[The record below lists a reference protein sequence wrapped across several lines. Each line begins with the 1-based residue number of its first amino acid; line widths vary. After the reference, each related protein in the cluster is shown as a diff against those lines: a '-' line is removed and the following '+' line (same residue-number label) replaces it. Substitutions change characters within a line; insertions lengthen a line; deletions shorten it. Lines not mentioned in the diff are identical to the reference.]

1 MSDMQTVEKF
11 EYVPGRIEAA
21 MRYVHHCRLL
31 TEAIHCCGG
40 STQGRDLT
48 ASERAAYEAA
58 LGAIRLYFAGEMDF
72 GGAPMRLPERPE
84 RPGEQEPSRKPKKSK
99 KHGKRRKEERGGDG
113 DE

>member
-58 LGAIRLYFAGEMDF
+58 LGAIRLYFVGEMDF
-72 GGAPMRLPERPE
+72 GGAPMRLPEACE
-84 RPGEQEPSRKPKKSK
+84 REAHAGEEKRA
-99 KHGKRRKEERGGDG
+99 KRRKHRKKGRDDG
-113 DE
+113 E